1 MRLSYS
7 ALLGL
12 PSARFRL
19 KGAAPRLSRL
29 NRLHSVST
37 AVWPCLLLQPCATTM
52 ALTPA
57 ARHLGLQVSPLISP
71 HLPSIPPPA
80 TLRAP
85 VSLYTPQTSVPDV
98 FRTSP
103 WKSRLVATHRRI
115 GFVILRTASS
125 PPVAPHPAS
134 QRRSYLQ
141 LQGLGLPWHGLSP
154 CWCRAFTG
162 ALIPDLIGD
171 PCSLG
176 LPPAACPRPDRG
188 RG

>member
-19 KGAAPRLSRL
+19 KGGSPPVIQTESSAQRFHCVLALPALAALRYYDGSDSCGPSPRAAGLPAYLATPSQHSAPSHVACPGIA
-29 NRLHSVST
+29 LH
-37 AVWPCLLLQPCATTM
+37 A
-52 ALTPA
+52 
-57 ARHLGLQVSPLISP
+57 I
-71 HLPSIPPPA
+71 
-80 TLRAP
+80 
-85 VSLYTPQTSVPDV
+85 TSVPDV

-134 QRRSYLQ
+134 QRRSYFQ

-162 ALIPDLIGD
+162 ALIPAKAGIHAALD
-171 PCSLG
+171 PRS
-176 LPPAACPRPDRG
+176 RRG
-188 RG
+188 

>member
-1 MRLSYS
+1 
-7 ALLGL
+7 
-12 PSARFRL
+12 
-19 KGAAPRLSRL
+19 
-29 NRLHSVST
+29 
-37 AVWPCLLLQPCATTM
+37 M

-115 GFVILRTASS
+115 EFVILWTASS
-125 PPVAPHPAS
+125 PPVALHPAS

-141 LQGLGLPWHGLSP
+141 LQGLGLPWHGLSL

-162 ALIPDLIGD
+162 AL
-171 PCSLG
+171 
-176 LPPAACPRPDRG
+176 PRPAGSFLMPLRRTPHHPDKEVFWRAKG
-188 RG
+188 QPFPLRQGLTACCGEVKEGARRAEGHERRHAVGPCRSPTASPRYR